1 MSVNG
6 TNAVVEIQRV
16 SACTGDCKDCVGC
29 ETKKMQ
35 ITAQT
40 KIKVAV
46 GDRVRIVSE
55 GKSVLFGM
63 FVLFIL
69 PLFLPTVSYL
79 LSAKSGFGIWFAL
92 GTLVLVIILIWR
104 LSRSSWYL
112 KRTQP
117 QIVEVMLNKK
127 GNQE

>member
-1 MSVNG
+1 MSVDG
-6 TNAVVEIQRV
+6 ENAVVEIQRV
-16 SACTGDCKDCVGC
+16 SACTGDCKDCAGC

-35 ITAQT
+35 ITAQAMLQV
-40 KIKVAV
+40 KV
-46 GDRVRIVSE
+46 GDRVRVVSE

-69 PLFLPTVSYL
+69 PLFLPAVSYL
-79 LSAKSGFGIWFAL
+79 LTAKSGFGIWFAL
-92 GTLVLVIILIWR
+92 GTLILVIILIWL

-112 KRTQP
+112 KRTYP

>member
-1 MSVNG
+1 MSVDG
-6 TNAVVEIQRV
+6 ENAVVEIQRV
-16 SACTGDCKDCVGC
+16 SACTGDCKDCAGC

-35 ITAQT
+35 ITAQAMLQV
-40 KIKVAV
+40 KV
-46 GDRVRIVSE
+46 GDRVRVVSE

-69 PLFLPTVSYL
+69 PLFLPAVSYL
-79 LSAKSGFGIWFAL
+79 LTAKSGFGIWFAL
-92 GTLVLVIILIWR
+92 GTLILAIILIWL

-112 KRTQP
+112 KRTYP